1 MVFVLETKVN
11 LFFSFQAHSHED
23 LPSPQSTQEQQ
34 IQELQLIRQLQQQ
47 DSKQGSSSN
56 SLHPGQPHA
65 LQIRQADIAAASSAG
80 SASTGASIGHR
91 PLSRAHSSP
100 VVGKQKMLKISR
112 WYCMLMFSDILPL

>member
-1 MVFVLETKVN
+1 M
-11 LFFSFQAHSHED
+11 
-23 LPSPQSTQEQQ
+23 
-34 IQELQLIRQLQQQ
+34 QELQLIRQLQQQ

-100 VVGKQKMLKISR
+100 VVGKQNAKNQQVVLYLEVY
-112 WYCMLMFSDILPL
+112 WYCQRILLYKHDLIACGVEVMEDILW